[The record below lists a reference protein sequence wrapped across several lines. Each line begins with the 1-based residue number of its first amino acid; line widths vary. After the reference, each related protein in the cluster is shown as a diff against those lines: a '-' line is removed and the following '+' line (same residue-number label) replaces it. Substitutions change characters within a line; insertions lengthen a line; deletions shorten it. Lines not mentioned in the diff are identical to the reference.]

1 VASLFTRRATTRL
14 RLAIVL
20 AIAAMLGVPLFLMG
34 WVRTPLERG
43 EFQRISQPIPFSHQI
58 HVRGLRIDCRY
69 CHYTVERAATAGM
82 PSTPT
87 CVPGHKQV
95 WLDSPWFAPV
105 RQSLSSGTP
114 IQWNRVNQL
123 PGFVYFDHSIHVNKG
138 VGCEECHGR
147 VDSMTTAV
155 QVEPLTMGWCLDC
168 HRSPAEHLR
177 PVAQMTA
184 MGWTPP
190 AGQSRAALG
199 RELVER
205 YHVRR
210 PTDCTDCHR

>member
-1 VASLFTRRATTRL
+1 
-14 RLAIVL
+14 
-20 AIAAMLGVPLFLMG
+20 
-34 WVRTPLERG
+34 
-43 EFQRISQPIPFSHQI
+43 
-58 HVRGLRIDCRY
+58 
-69 CHYTVERAATAGM
+69 GM
-82 PSTPT
+82 PSTAT
-87 CVPGHKQV
+87 CIPCHKQV
-95 WLDSPWFAPV
+95 WLDGSWFAPV
-105 RQSLSSGTP
+105 RQSLASGTP

-123 PGFVYFDHSIHVNKG
+123 PGFVYFDHAIHVNKG

-184 MGWTPP
+184 MGWAPP

-199 RELVER
+199 RELVQR

-210 PTDCTDCHR
+210 LTDCTDCHR